1 MDKFE
6 NYGFRLETEPSTKQE
21 QYDNI
26 KGVIC
31 DICFHIEEKIKGVQ
45 IKSLTIAFPLQK
57 DNAHITINICNNHIR
72 FAVFKNGKL
81 YDSFPI
87 DCFALFD
94 FERASGIYTRRCENL
109 IDMFGKGKL
118 TQSQLAKGEIVVAWR
133 QLLLKEKIV
142 ALMPESEDA
151 TKYAKAFYGQIR
163 DLSGDIA
170 QISRNTGFSKE
181 QIATVKEYVF
191 QKEPDFLI
199 AHSWQRLM
207 GKKDNIVPHDITML
221 KNKLCELD
229 FLSRGFSET
238 EAKNNANAMY
248 DYQWESNGFYG
259 LQKQQKQAVHK
270 YEEKNDSMDIDY
282 IR

>member
-45 IKSLTIAFPLQK
+45 IKPLTIAFPLQK
-57 DNAHITINICNNHIR
+57 DNAHIAINICNNHVR

-87 DCFALFD
+87 NCFALFD
-94 FERASGIYTRRCENL
+94 FERASDIYTRRCENL
-109 IDMFGKGKL
+109 IDMFEKGKL
-118 TQSQLAKGEIVVAWR
+118 TQSQLAKDEIVVAWQ
-133 QLLLKEKIV
+133 QLLLKEKI
-142 ALMPESEDA
+142 ATLTPESKDA

-163 DLSGDIA
+163 GLSGDIA
-170 QISRNTGFSKE
+170 QISRNTELSKE
-181 QIATVKEYVF
+181 QIAAVKEYVF
-191 QKEPDFLI
+191 RKEPDFFI

-207 GKKDNIVPHDITML
+207 GKKDDIAPHDITML

-238 EAKNNANAMY
+238 EARNNADAMF
-248 DYQWESNGFYG
+248 DYETEAWQYYSENN
-259 LQKQQKQAVHK
+259 KKKEIVRETE
-270 YEEKNDSMDIDY
+270 YEKFDDY
-282 IR
+282 LR